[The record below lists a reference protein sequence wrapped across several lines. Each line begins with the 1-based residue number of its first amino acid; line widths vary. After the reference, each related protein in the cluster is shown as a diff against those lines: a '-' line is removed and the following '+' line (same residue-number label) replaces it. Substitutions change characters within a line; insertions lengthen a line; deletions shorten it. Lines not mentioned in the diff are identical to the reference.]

1 MTDSR
6 QTILDIIT
14 QILTATD
21 DSSVTN
27 EMVGRVMRYLQEK
40 DEADLA
46 TIRGN
51 IDAQIG
57 TIYQALNGYYTKAQI
72 HSLLS
77 SNYYEMAD
85 IDNMLSGKLNISDET
100 TVAEINS
107 LF

>member
-46 TIRGN
+46 TITGN

-57 TIYQALNGYYTKAQI
+57 TIYQALNGYYTKTQI

-77 SNYYEMAD
+77 NNYYEMTE
-85 IDNMLSGKLNISDET
+85 IDDMLSGKLNTSDET

>member
-6 QTILDIIT
+6 QIILDIIT

-46 TIRGN
+46 TITGN

-57 TIYQALNGYYTKAQI
+57 AIYQALNGYYTKAQI

-77 SNYYEMAD
+77 NNYYEKAD
-85 IDNMLSGKLNISDET
+85 IDNMLSGKLNTSDET